1 MKSLNDKETVKNRRK
16 WYINTIF
23 LLVLTGA
30 TLLALLRGRDL
41 GALLK
46 VLGDADIRWLIPG
59 VGLMVLFI
67 LGESLIIRHLLGGM
81 RSPLPFYRCAQCSFV
96 GFFFS
101 CITPFAGGGQP
112 AQVLFLRKK
121 GVSSAMAVPMLV
133 LITISYKLVL
143 VVYGAVVFLLR
154 PEPVWTA
161 LEPVR
166 TWCIWGFFITTF
178 VAGFF
183 LLVILFPDTMEGL
196 LSKPLTFAQ
205 RKILRLREKDL
216 EGRLH
221 RWMGQYCSA
230 AGYLKD
236 LRCLGRVLLMTIV
249 QRTLLFLVSYL
260 ALRAFGIKILSPL
273 DAALLQGMI
282 SLGTDLLPL
291 PGGTG
296 ANETMFLSIYTPL
309 LGETALPVLLVC
321 RGISYYAQLLITAV
335 FTAGALTG
343 GKKNNRGKTN
353 R

>member
-1 MKSLNDKETVKNRRK
+1 MKSLNDKDKETVKKRRK
-16 WYINTIF
+16 WFVNILF

-59 VGLMVLFI
+59 VGLMILFI
-67 LGESLIIRHLLGGM
+67 LGESVIIRHLLGGM
-81 RSPLPFYRCAQCSFV
+81 QSPLPFFRCAQCSFV

-101 CITPFAGGGQP
+101 CVTPFAGGGQP
-112 AQVLFLRKK
+112 AQVLFLRRK
-121 GVSSAMAVPMLV
+121 GVSSAVAVPMLV
-133 LITISYKLVL
+133 MITISYKLVL

-161 LEPVR
+161 LEPVWI
-166 TWCIWGFFITTF
+166 WCVWGFFITTF

-183 LLVILFPDTMEGL
+183 LLVILFPDTMEGFL
-196 LSKPLTFAQ
+196 RRPLALAQ
-205 RKILRLREKDL
+205 NKIPKLRKKDL
-216 EGRLH
+216 TGRLH
-221 RWMGQYCSA
+221 RWMAQYRLA

-236 LRCLGRVLLMTIV
+236 LRCLGRVLAMTIV

-260 ALRAFGIKILSPL
+260 ALRAFGIRLLSPA
-273 DAALLQGMI
+273 DAALIQCMI

-309 LGETALPVLLVC
+309 LGDLALPVLLVC

-335 FTAGALTG
+335 FTAAALTG
-343 GKKNNRGKTN
+343 GKKFTRGKK
-353 R
+353 